1 MLEYFFVETLVGIL
15 LSEKNFVPCD
25 FLLRLLRTAN
35 MFGVQMNYRD
45 EIERR
50 ISLQLDQAILKD
62 LMIPSFYHTC
72 ETLLDFELVLRL
84 VQRFFNLD
92 EVSKNGTSLLKVAR
106 MIDAYLAKASLDS
119 NFPLLEFISLA
130 GSLPNHA
137 HITDDGLYQAID
149 TYLKVRPNL
158 SKQERKTLCRL
169 MDNQKLS
176 PEASYHAAQNERL
189 PVRDVTRLS
198 PPAPEKRLFHV
209 VDVLL
214 VWFGIGFNMWKHR
227 RLMHRSMVLL
237 VKRM

>member
-15 LSEKNFVPCD
+15 LFEKNSVPCD

-50 ISLQLDQAILKD
+50 ISLQFDQAILKD
-62 LMIPSFYHTC
+62 LMIPSFDHTC

-106 MIDAYLAKASLDS
+106 MIDAYLAEASLDS

-137 HITDDGLYQAID
+137 RIADDGLYQAID
-149 TYLKVRPNL
+149 TYLKEFLKHLVTGACFICVVHPNH

-176 PEASYHAAQNERL
+176 LKHHTMQHK
-189 PVRDVTRLS
+189 TRGYSVSSNTAIS
-198 PPAPEKRLFHV
+198 PCTCKTIMPCC
-209 VDVLL
+209 
-214 VWFGIGFNMWKHR
+214 
-227 RLMHRSMVLL
+227 
-237 VKRM
+237 